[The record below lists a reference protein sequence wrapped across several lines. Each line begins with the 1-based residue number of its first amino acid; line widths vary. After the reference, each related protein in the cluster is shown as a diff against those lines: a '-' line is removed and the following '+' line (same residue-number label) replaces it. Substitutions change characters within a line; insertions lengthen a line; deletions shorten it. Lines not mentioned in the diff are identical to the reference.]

1 MRGRNNPK
9 WISLAKRSIMSLAA
23 AFALVASSSPV
34 QAQWSLLD
42 DFQNLT
48 VGDFVEGTTG
58 PGALWTGDGSS
69 INTAQLDPSDS
80 SNLAMRVSGTPGN
93 GVLRA
98 QFSNASDQIAAGTT
112 GTLYYRFRTPV
123 AANGTTDHVVGLI
136 DDPALTNFNFKS
148 GLRNTVPAG
157 VNNMDVRNGG
167 SYESVAGLADD
178 TWYSLWMVSDN
189 LNPGTFEVYLQS
201 NTDPTFA
208 TQTQLATATPE
219 TVFDYRVNSALPLIG
234 AYFRNA
240 NNTGG
245 VAGNDLYFDDIYVDS
260 SGSNLTI
267 PSASAIPEPTS
278 VGLLLSGLGVFF
290 ARRRRR

>member
-1 MRGRNNPK
+1 MRGSNNAT
-9 WISLAKRSIMSLAA
+9 WISFAKRSILSFTT
-23 AFALVASSSPV
+23 AFALIASSSSV

-42 DFQNLT
+42 DFENLT
-48 VGDFVEGTTG
+48 AGDFVEGTSG

-98 QFSNASDQIAAGTT
+98 QFSNAGDQISSGSI

-123 AANGTTDHVVGLI
+123 GANGTSDHVVGLTDNNAI
-136 DDPALTNFNFKS
+136 TNFNFKS
-148 GLRNTVPAG
+148 GLRNTVPAL
-157 VNNMDVRNGG
+157 VNNLDARNGG
-167 SYESVAGLADD
+167 GYQSVASLADE
-178 TWYSLWMVSDN
+178 TWYSLWMVSSNDAVA
-189 LNPGTFEVYLQS
+189 GTFDLYLQS
-201 NTDPTFA
+201 NTDANFT
-208 TQTQLATATPE
+208 TQTAVITGAA
-219 TVFDYRVNSALPLIG
+219 YRVNGATDIVN

-245 VAGNDLYFDDIYVDS
+245 VAGNDLYFDDIWVDS
-260 SGSNLTI
+260 TASNLTV
-267 PSASAIPEPTS
+267 PVAIPEPS
-278 VGLLLSGLGVFF
+278 SAALLLSGMGMFF